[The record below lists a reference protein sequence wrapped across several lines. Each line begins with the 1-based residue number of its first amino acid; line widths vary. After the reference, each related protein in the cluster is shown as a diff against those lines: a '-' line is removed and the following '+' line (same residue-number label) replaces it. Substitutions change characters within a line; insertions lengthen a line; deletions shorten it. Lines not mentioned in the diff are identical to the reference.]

1 MQILKTSFEYV
12 QDMVQS
18 IFSLFRKSE
27 DNHPEIKITEN
38 LLAYSHKIIP
48 EIFMELE
55 TDERGLVGS
64 DVRERLEKYGLNEIS
79 YERPPS
85 WYHLLFRSYLNPFN
99 ILLSAL
105 GMLSYFLD
113 DFNGMLII
121 LAMVVL
127 SVGIRFIQELR
138 SHIAAEKL
146 KALVSNKATVIRR
159 GDRQSTGT
167 KIEVPMKEIVPGDI
181 IFLSAGDM
189 LPADVCLIS
198 SKELFV
204 SQSSLTGEAMPTEK
218 YDLPLQKEPQGINLI
233 EMPNMCFYG
242 TNVLNGTALAVVV
255 ATGNNT
261 FFGSIAKK
269 IAGYR
274 PPTSFD
280 IGINKVS
287 WLLIRFMFIMVPIV
301 LLINGFTKG
310 NWFEAF
316 LFALSVAVGLIPE
329 MLPMIVTANLAR
341 GAVKMARN
349 KVVVK
354 RLNSIQ
360 NFGAMNV
367 LCTDKTGTL
376 TQDRI
381 ILEKHL
387 SLEGEENE
395 EVLQYGYLNSYYQT
409 GLKNLLDSAVL
420 EHAEIKKE
428 MHIGQAFRKV
438 DEIPFD
444 FVRRRMSVVVE
455 KSAIFINSSKDFA
468 ERGKARSK
476 RSGLN
481 EEDMASAAIFIN
493 SSQDLAERGKAR
505 SKRSGLNEE
514 DMASAMSDEEDR
526 SGKAAAGKIPD
537 EFMKVAAKAMSD
549 EEDRSGEAAA
559 GQIPDEFM
567 KVAEKSAE
575 QHLLICKGAI
585 EEMIAVCSFAR
596 SNGDV
601 IPLTDQIKQQAMS
614 LVDEMNEDGLR
625 VLGVAYKEI
634 PAEANKEYKT
644 KDEHSLILMGF
655 LAFLDPPKQ
664 SAEKAIAELQIL
676 NIQVKVLTGDNEIV
690 TKKICKWVGLKV
702 EKVLNGPEIE
712 VLSDAELRAEVD
724 ATTIFTKLSPL
735 QKSRVISMLKANG
748 HTVGFL
754 GDGINDAPALKEA
767 DIGISVD
774 TAVDIAKESA
784 DIIMLEKSL
793 LFLKEGVV
801 EGRRTFG
808 NIIKYI
814 KMAVSSNFGNVFSIL
829 GASALFPFLPMMP
842 LQLLVQNLL
851 YDFSQLTIPFDNVDS
866 EFLKKP
872 RKWDPSG
879 IAKFMI
885 YIGPISSIF
894 DYTTFAVLWY
904 VFSANSV
911 ENQALFQSG
920 WFVEGLLS
928 QILIVHMIRTQKIP
942 FIQSIASLPLLMT
955 TMLIMAIGIYIPYT
969 NVGASLGFVPLPGNF
984 YYWLGAT
991 LISYC
996 VLVQIV
1002 KTWFI
1007 RKFQFWL

>member
-1 MQILKTSFEYV
+1 MQTLKTSFEYV
-12 QDMVQS
+12 QGMVHS
-18 IFSLFRKSE
+18 IFSLFHKPE
-27 DNHPEIKITEN
+27 NNHAEIKIIET

-55 TDERGLVGS
+55 TDENGLVGS
-64 DVRERLEKYGLNEIS
+64 DVRERVEKYGLNEIS

-85 WYHLLFRSYLNPFN
+85 WYQLLFRSYVNPFN

-113 DFNGMLII
+113 DTNGMLII
-121 LAMVVL
+121 LAMVML

-146 KALVSNKATVIRR
+146 KALVSTKATVIRR
-159 GDRQSTGT
+159 GDAQSTGA
-167 KIEVPMKEIVPGDI
+167 KLEVTMKEIVPGDV

-189 LPADVCLIS
+189 LPADVRLIS

-218 YDLPLQKEPQGINLI
+218 YDLPLQKEPKGTNLI

-255 ATGNNT
+255 ATGNHT

-274 PPTSFD
+274 PLTSFD

-287 WLLIRFMFIMVPIV
+287 WILIRFMFIMVPIV

-341 GAVKMARN
+341 GAVKMARS

-387 SLEGEENE
+387 NLEGGDND

-420 EHAEIKKE
+420 EHVEIKKQ

-444 FVRRRMSVVVE
+444 FIRRRMSVVVE
-455 KSAIFINSSKDFA
+455 KST
-468 ERGKARSK
+468 
-476 RSGLN
+476 
-481 EEDMASAAIFIN
+481 
-493 SSQDLAERGKAR
+493 
-505 SKRSGLNEE
+505 
-514 DMASAMSDEEDR
+514 
-526 SGKAAAGKIPD
+526 
-537 EFMKVAAKAMSD
+537 
-549 EEDRSGEAAA
+549 
-559 GQIPDEFM
+559 
-567 KVAEKSAE
+567 E
-575 QHLLICKGAI
+575 QHLLICKGAV
-585 EEMIAVCSFAR
+585 EEIMAVCSFAR

-601 IPLTDQIKQQAMS
+601 IPLTDQIKQQAMG
-614 LVDEMNEDGLR
+614 LVDEMNADGLR
-625 VLGVAYKEI
+625 ILGLAYKEI
-634 PAEANKEYKT
+634 PAEANKEYKA
-644 KDEHSLILMGF
+644 KDEYSLILMGF

-664 SAEKAIAELQIL
+664 SADKAIAELQIL

-690 TKKICKWVGLKV
+690 TRKICKWVGLKV
-702 EKVLNGPEIE
+702 DKVLNGPEIE
-712 VLSDAELRAEVD
+712 LLSDAELQARVND
-724 ATTIFTKLSPL
+724 TTIFAKLSPL

-801 EGRRTFG
+801 EGRKTFG

-866 EFLKKP
+866 DFLKQP

-879 IAKFMI
+879 IAKFMVF
-885 YIGPISSIF
+885 IGPISSIF

-904 VFSANSV
+904 VFAANSI

-928 QILIVHMIRTQKIP
+928 QTLIVHMIRTQKIP

-955 TMLIMAIGIYIPYT
+955 TVVIMAIGIYLPYT

-984 YYWLGAT
+984 YYWLVAT